1 MLFYLDVFSC
11 QFAKEF
17 LRNPPH
23 EQSAE
28 IRKAFPG
35 YEVVYGVFSKS
46 GFTQRLLDV
55 AAENPSL
62 LLVNEDNIM

>member
-1 MLFYLDVFSC
+1 MDAQVYFD
-11 QFAKEF
+11 
-17 LRNPPH
+17 LREKV

-28 IRKAFPG
+28 IRKTFPG

-55 AAENPSL
+55 AAENPRL